1 MNPGLTISPKS
12 TPLEKRSADTLVLN
26 KPRCVLLA
34 GSARGGTSWA
44 LKVLDSHP
52 AVHGSH
58 EPFYQLDKDLALSNL
73 YDRIKTGRGT
83 AEDITILTRQ
93 LAKACIETHKPP
105 FFRKD
110 FLKTPA
116 WMRSA
121 LWMSAKACPPLTS
134 TFNYLSTGVL
144 NEQHCIVIKNRPFP
158 LLDRILAAIQ
168 ADTLVLL
175 RHPCG
180 VVSSWLRGIRMG
192 VMQGVSAEAETVW
205 SRYSDY
211 LEPLGFSRADLNRM
225 SPAGLLA
232 INWLVDKILFNEYAD
247 SKTMKTRTMVYCDL
261 IRNPLQEWSKVF
273 EWLHL
278 PFDASVEAFLTQ
290 SSKPAFDIRRLMGKK
305 YSYFSVQRSE
315 KSPAESWRK
324 DMTVDEIKE
333 VMSIVTPHFPVE
345 QYWPDSLS

>member
-1 MNPGLTISPKS
+1 MNPGLTISQKS
-12 TPLEKRSADTLVLN
+12 TSLEKRSVDAVAVN

-58 EPFYQLDKDLALSNL
+58 EPFYQLDKDLVLSSL

-83 AEDITILTRQ
+83 TDDIAILTQQ
-93 LAKACIETHKPP
+93 LAKACIQTHKPP

-116 WMRSA
+116 WIRSA

-134 TFNYLSTGVL
+134 TFKYLSTGTL
-144 NEQHCIVIKNRPFP
+144 NKQHCIVIKNRPFP
-158 LLDRILAAIQ
+158 MLDRILETIH
-168 ADTLVLL
+168 ADALVLL

-192 VMQGVSAEAETVW
+192 VMQGISADPDKVW
-205 SRYSDY
+205 TRYQEY
-211 LEPLGFSRADLNRM
+211 LVPMGFCEADLQRM
-225 SPAGLLA
+225 SPAGILA
-232 INWLVDKILFNEYAD
+232 LNWLVDKTLFSQYERSPN
-247 SKTMKTRTMVYCDL
+247 MKTRMMVYCDL
-261 IRNPLQEWSKVF
+261 IQNPLQEWSKVF

-278 PFDASVEAFLTQ
+278 PFDSSVEAFLTQ

-305 YSYFSVQRSE
+305 YSYFSIQRGK
-315 KSPAESWRK
+315 KSPAQSWRK
-324 DMTVDEIKE
+324 DLTADEIKE
-333 VMSIVTPHFPVE
+333 VMSIVTPYFPVE